1 MTIMSER
8 ARTLSLVAL
17 ARGDGAFARDTRFA
31 PAGEG
36 TAADTAPDP
45 IAQAYA
51 RGYAEGAEAAT
62 AAAQAQA
69 AAADAARHRIETALA
84 RIDASEIDAF
94 ADRLRDTVLA
104 LCNAVL
110 AEAALAPEALA
121 RRVTA
126 AAAMFSR
133 AGDERVI
140 RLNPEDLVLVE
151 SRLPDS
157 WHCEPD
163 PLLERGA
170 VRVET
175 AGGGVEQGPAQ
186 WRAALEEALR

>member
-1 MTIMSER
+1 MSER
-8 ARTLSLVAL
+8 ARNLSLVAL
-17 ARGDGAFARDTRFA
+17 ARGDGAFARDTRFV
-31 PAGEG
+31 PTGERSAGDDEP
-36 TAADTAPDP
+36 APDP
-45 IAQAYA
+45 VAQAYA
-51 RGYAEGAEAAT
+51 RGYTEGAEQAA

-84 RIDASEIDAF
+84 RMDAVEVDAF
-94 ADRLRDTVLA
+94 ANRLRDTVLA

-110 AEAALAPEALA
+110 AEAALAPDALA
-121 RRVTA
+121 RRVA
-126 AAAMFSR
+126 VAAAMFSR

-151 SRLPDS
+151 SRLPDA

-163 PLLERGA
+163 PMLERGA

-175 AGGGVEQGPAQ
+175 TGGGVEHGPAQ
-186 WRAALEEALR
+186 WRTALEEALR